1 MRKTIYI
8 LLLLSFFAFASEK
21 NDEKLK
27 RLLTI
32 IQGSFNDKVYTI
44 TIQKAKEY
52 LKLAPENDKYREKVA
67 KILVYSFVKSKRYNI
82 EDIISLIERLNLSKD
97 TKIYI
102 YSILLKEA
110 KDNKIKKTLLLRLYS
125 LTKNKK
131 FLIKLASI
139 LYKEENYSQ
148 ILKLP
153 NQKEINL
160 YKVIALYR
168 QKKYREL
175 VNFTEKMS
183 KFPSENKDEVLY
195 YRGLALI
202 KIGKKEKG
210 IKTLEAITFKTPK
223 IIKYIANYY
232 LKNGKYIF
240 AEKYLKMLYLE
251 EKEREFALFYLG
263 YVNEKQKDYQKA
275 YEYYKKLLKA
285 KNEKYKKLAMQRIV
299 YLKSLGKL
307 PKEKL
312 YSIRVVLYKNVDK
325 AKRFIENKKLDEC
338 FVYPYKKFIGVYCGI
353 FYDKEESKVEKEK
366 LKSKLKI
373 KDIVIQ
379 RLEI

>member
-1 MRKTIYI
+1 MRKAIYI
-8 LLLLSFFAFASEK
+8 LLFLSFFAFSSEK

-27 RLLTI
+27 KLLTI

-44 TIQKAKEY
+44 TIQKAKDY
-52 LKLAPENDKYREKVA
+52 LKLAPKNDKYREKVA
-67 KILVYSFVKSKRYNI
+67 KILVYSFVKSESYNI
-82 EDIISLIERLNLSKD
+82 EDIISLIEKINLSKN

-102 YSILLKEA
+102 YSILLKET

-139 LYKEENYSQ
+139 LYKEKNYLE

-153 NQKEINL
+153 DMKEVNL
-160 YKVIALYR
+160 YKVIALYK
-168 QKKYREL
+168 QKKYRKL

-183 KFPSENKDEVLY
+183 KFPLENKDEILY

-202 KIGKKEKG
+202 KIGEKEKG

-240 AEKYLKMLYLE
+240 AEKYFKMLYLE

-263 YVNEKQKDYQKA
+263 YINEKQKDYQKA

-285 KNEKYKKLAMQRIV
+285 KNEKYKKLSMQRII
-299 YLKSLGKL
+299 YLKSLDKL

-312 YSIRVVLYKNVDK
+312 YSIRVVLYKNINK
-325 AKRFIENKKLDEC
+325 AKRFIKSKKLDEC
-338 FVYPYKKFIGVYCGI
+338 FVYPHKKFIGVYCGI
-353 FYDKEESKVEKEK
+353 FYDKEEAKVEKK
-366 LKSKLKI
+366 KIKDKLKI
-373 KDIVIQ
+373 KDIVVQ

>member
-1 MRKTIYI
+1 MKKVIYM
-8 LLLLSFFAFASEK
+8 LLFLSFFAFSNEK

-27 RLLTI
+27 KLLTI

-67 KILVYSFVKSKRYNI
+67 KILVYSFVKSKNYNI
-82 EDIISLIERLNLSKD
+82 EDIISLIEKLKLSKD

-102 YSILLKEA
+102 YSVLLKEA
-110 KDNKIKKTLLLRLYS
+110 KNNKIKKTLLLKLYS

-139 LYKEENYSQ
+139 LYKEKNYSE

-153 NQKEINL
+153 DIKEINL
-160 YKVIALYR
+160 YKVIAFYK
-168 QKKYREL
+168 QKKYKEL

-183 KFPSENKDEVLY
+183 KFPPENKDEVLY

-275 YEYYKKLLKA
+275 YEYYKKLLNA
-285 KNEKYKKLAMQRIV
+285 KNEKYKKLAMQRII

-312 YSIRVVLYKNVDK
+312 YSIRVVLYKNIDK
-325 AKRFIENKKLDEC
+325 AKRFIKNKKLDEC
-338 FVYPYKKFIGVYCGI
+338 FVYPYKKLIGVYCGI
-353 FYDKEESKVEKEK
+353 FYDKEVAKVEKEK
-366 LKSKLKI
+366 LKNKLKI

>member
-1 MRKTIYI
+1 MKKTVYI
-8 LLLLSFFAFASEK
+8 VLVLIFVAFANEK
-21 NDEKLK
+21 NDENLK
-27 RLLTI
+27 KLLTI
-32 IQGSFNDKVYTI
+32 IQGSFKDKVYTI

-52 LKLAPENDKYREKVA
+52 LEIAPENDKYREKVA
-67 KILVYSFVKSKRYNI
+67 KILVYSLISSKNYNVK
-82 EDIISLIERLNLSKD
+82 DIISLVEKLKLSKD
-97 TKIYI
+97 TKTYI
-102 YSILLKEA
+102 FSILLKNA
-110 KDNKIKKTLLLRLYS
+110 KDVETKKDLLFRLYT
-125 LTKNKK
+125 LTQNKK

-139 LYKEENYSQ
+139 LYKEKNYSQ

-153 NQKEINL
+153 NVKEINL
-160 YKVIALYR
+160 YKVIAFYKLG
-168 QKKYREL
+168 KYKEL
-175 VNFTEKMS
+175 AQFTEKMS
-183 KFPSENKDEVLY
+183 KFPAENKDEVLY

-263 YVNEKQKDYQKA
+263 YANEKQKDYKKA
-275 YEYYKKLLKA
+275 YEYYKKLINA

-299 YLKSLGKL
+299 YLKSIGKL

-312 YSIRVVLYKNVDK
+312 YSVRVVLYKNINK
-325 AKRFIENKKLDEC
+325 AKKFIKSKKLDEC

-353 FYDKEESKVEKEK
+353 FYNKNEAKEYKEK
-366 LKSKLKI
+366 LKQKLKLE
-373 KDIVIQ
+373 DIVIQ
-379 RLEI
+379 KLEI

>member
-1 MRKTIYI
+1 
-8 LLLLSFFAFASEK
+8 
-21 NDEKLK
+21 
-27 RLLTI
+27 
-32 IQGSFNDKVYTI
+32 
-44 TIQKAKEY
+44 
-52 LKLAPENDKYREKVA
+52 
-67 KILVYSFVKSKRYNI
+67 
-82 EDIISLIERLNLSKD
+82 
-97 TKIYI
+97 
-102 YSILLKEA
+102 
-110 KDNKIKKTLLLRLYS
+110 
-125 LTKNKK
+125 
-131 FLIKLASI
+131 
-139 LYKEENYSQ
+139 
-148 ILKLP
+148 
-153 NQKEINL
+153 
-160 YKVIALYR
+160 
-168 QKKYREL
+168 
-175 VNFTEKMS
+175 MS
-183 KFPSENKDEVLY
+183 KFPPENKDEVLY

-275 YEYYKKLLKA
+275 YEYYKKLLNA
-285 KNEKYKKLAMQRIV
+285 KNEKYKKLAMQRII

-312 YSIRVVLYKNVDK
+312 YSIRVVLYKNIDK
-325 AKRFIENKKLDEC
+325 AKRFIKNKKLDEC
-338 FVYPYKKFIGVYCGI
+338 FVYPYKKLIGVYCGI
-353 FYDKEESKVEKEK
+353 FYDKEVAKVEKEK
-366 LKSKLKI
+366 LKNKLKI